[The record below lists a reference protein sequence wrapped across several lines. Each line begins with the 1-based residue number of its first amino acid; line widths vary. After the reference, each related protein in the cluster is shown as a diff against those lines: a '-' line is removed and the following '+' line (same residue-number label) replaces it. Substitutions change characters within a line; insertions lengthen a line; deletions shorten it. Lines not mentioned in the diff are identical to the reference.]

1 MKHHVL
7 SKGMNMVNKGVKATH
22 MVLLII
28 AAVSLFLMSRINY
41 LLFHL
46 VIEGF
51 SILVA
56 VLIYVLAL
64 KTHRYSKNDY
74 LTFVGIAYLFIGIVD
89 FFHLISYDGMGVF
102 SGLGPDPPTQ
112 LWIIARFLQAVSFV
126 LAPAYLSRNLP
137 YTATV
142 LLYGLI
148 TGAGLISV
156 LWLRVFPACFVAGRG
171 LTGFKVIGE
180 FIICALIAAGIWL
193 LYNNSSLLEENI
205 YKMMVISMIITII
218 SELSFTLYSDV
229 YGAMNFLGHVLKAV
243 SFIIIYNGVIKVGIE
258 NPYDFIF
265 RELKA
270 SSSTDYLTG
279 LHNRDGFYEKVEK
292 LAKLAMEKDTCVG
305 ILLVDFDNFK
315 KMNDSYGH
323 LFGDEVLKKFGILIR
338 DIIRKEDIV
347 CRFGGDEFIL
357 LTTAAED
364 ELGKIKERLTGRVEE
379 WIKSDER
386 LRGLGLSMGLA
397 VCKPG
402 QELNIERLIEK
413 ADRDM
418 YRNKKGKPGNGDELS
433 EYFLS

>member
-1 MKHHVL
+1 
-7 SKGMNMVNKGVKATH
+7 
-22 MVLLII
+22 
-28 AAVSLFLMSRINY
+28 
-41 LLFHL
+41 
-46 VIEGF
+46 
-51 SILVA
+51 
-56 VLIYVLAL
+56 
-64 KTHRYSKNDY
+64 
-74 LTFVGIAYLFIGIVD
+74 
-89 FFHLISYDGMGVF
+89 
-102 SGLGPDPPTQ
+102 
-112 LWIIARFLQAVSFV
+112 
-126 LAPAYLSRNLP
+126 
-137 YTATV
+137 
-142 LLYGLI
+142 
-148 TGAGLISV
+148 
-156 LWLRVFPACFVAGRG
+156 
-171 LTGFKVIGE
+171 
-180 FIICALIAAGIWL
+180 
-193 LYNNSSLLEENI
+193 
-205 YKMMVISMIITII
+205 MMVISMIITII

-418 YRNKKGKPGNGDELS
+418 YRNKKGKPGNGDKLS